1 MKIFLALL
9 GAVIGAL
16 VGVFYLGS
24 LAADIYTRSVDFQS
38 PTQAGDAHAMAFL
51 VTTFLAMML
60 GYFIGWFSGLIIQRK
75 DQI

>member
-38 PTQAGDAHAMAFL
+38 PTQAGDAHAMTFL
-51 VTTFLAMML
+51 ITTFLAMML
-60 GYFIGWFSGLIIQRK
+60 GYFIGWFSGLIIQRR